1 MYRKSKNNDPER
13 EKKEKR
19 KRRETRRRNP
29 YAKGE
34 DECTGGP
41 SVGSGWKGQGLGP
54 STRVPAKEFYDI
66 YLQGQCF
73 SRKLKD

>member
-41 SVGSGWKGQGLGP
+41 SVGSGWKG
-54 STRVPAKEFYDI
+54 
-66 YLQGQCF
+66 
-73 SRKLKD
+73 